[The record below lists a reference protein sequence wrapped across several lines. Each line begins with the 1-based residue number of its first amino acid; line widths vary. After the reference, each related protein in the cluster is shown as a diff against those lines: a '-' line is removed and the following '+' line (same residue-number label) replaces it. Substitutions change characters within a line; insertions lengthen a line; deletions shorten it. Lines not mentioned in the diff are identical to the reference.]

1 MAKGKDPQI
10 SLLTAFLTYL
20 SYCMLIIVGHLRD
33 FFANITGITRYEGVR
48 TKKGYSQLLKSW
60 ESFFTR
66 RLYHRVQDCW
76 NRPISSNPGSYFD
89 VMERSSANENC
100 TLQTTGKTIRC
111 LNLGSYNY
119 LGFGDNWAESCSEEV
134 MDTLSKEP
142 VASTSSRM
150 DFGTNATIVNLEK
163 AVAAFMGKEDAIVLS
178 MGYGANFTTIPALV
192 GKNALIISDSLN
204 HTSLVNGSRSSSA
217 QIRVFNHNEPAHL
230 EQVLRESIIQGQ
242 PRHHRPWAKIV
253 VMVEGI
259 YSMEGAICNLP
270 EIVRICKKYKAYVYV
285 DEAHSVGALG
295 KTGRGICEY
304 HGVDT
309 NDVDVLMGTFSK
321 SFGGMGGYIASSKE
335 VIAALRAT
343 SCGALYH
350 NSMSPIVTRQ
360 VMSALRIISSPS
372 KTGLGQQKITQLA
385 ENANWFR
392 KEMERIG
399 LHTYGDYDSPII
411 PVLIYQPGKISAF
424 SRECLSRGVAVV
436 VVGFPATSIV
446 LSRARFCIS
455 ASHTR
460 SDLEYAVKVI
470 EEVAE
475 LLCLR
480 YENNMFAC
488 NSL

>member
-1 MAKGKDPQI
+1 MGHRKDPEI
-10 SLLTAFLTYL
+10 SFLTAFLTYY
-20 SYCMLIIVGHLRD
+20 SYVVLIIVGHLRD
-33 FFANITGITRYEGVR
+33 FFANMTGITRYEGVR
-48 TKKGYSQLLKSW
+48 TKKGYSKLLKSW

-76 NRPISSNPGSYFD
+76 NRPICSNPGSYFD
-89 VMERSSANENC
+89 VMERTSIDDNC

-119 LGFGDNWAESCSEEV
+119 LGFGDNWVESCSEDV
-134 MDTLSKEP
+134 MDTLDKEP

-150 DFGTNATIVNLEK
+150 DFGTNSSIVELERSLATFL
-163 AVAAFMGKEDAIVLS
+163 GKEDAIVLT
-178 MGYGANFTTIPALV
+178 MGYGTNFTTIPALM
-192 GKNALIISDSLN
+192 GKNSLIISDSLN
-204 HTSLVNGSRSSSA
+204 HTSLVNGSRASSS
-217 QIRVFNHNEPAHL
+217 QIRVFTHNQPEHL

-242 PRHHRPWAKIV
+242 PRHHRPWSKII

-270 EIVRICKKYKAYVYV
+270 EIVAICKKYKAYLYV
-285 DEAHSVGALG
+285 DEAHSIGALG

-304 HGVDT
+304 HGVDPK
-309 NDVDVLMGTFSK
+309 DVDVLMGTFSK
-321 SFGGMGGYIASSKE
+321 SFGGMGGYIASSRA
-335 VIAALRAT
+335 VIETLRA
-343 SCGALYH
+343 SSNGSLYH
-350 NSMSPIVTRQ
+350 NAMSPIVTRQ
-360 VMSALRIISSPS
+360 VMTALRIISSPS

-399 LHTYGDYDSPII
+399 LHTYGDPDSPII
-411 PVLIYQPGKISAF
+411 PVLIYHPSKVAAF
-424 SRECLSRGVAVV
+424 SRECLERGVAIV
-436 VVGFPATSIV
+436 VVGFPATSII

-480 YENNMFAC
+480 YSVNMLGC
-488 NSL
+488 ESL